1 MNKHEAI
8 FLLNPSVVT
17 ISDDK
22 AFDKDGNLVEYNAI
36 ELQDYIDSM
45 EYKNKRLQEYPDFK
59 DYIDGVVKNDQAQIQ
74 AYIDACL
81 AVKQKYP
88 KKQQ

>member
-8 FLLNPSVVT
+8 FALNPSVVT

-22 AFDKDGNLVEYNAI
+22 AFDKEGNPV
-36 ELQDYIDSM
+36 DYDVADVQNYVKAR
-45 EYKNKRLQEYPDFK
+45 EYKNKRIREYPDFK
-59 DYIDGVVKNDQAQIQ
+59 DYLDGVVKSDPTQIQ

-81 AVKQKYP
+81 AVKQKFP
-88 KKQQ
+88 KGH

>member
-8 FLLNPSVVT
+8 FALNPSVVT

-22 AFDKDGNLVEYNAI
+22 AFDKEGNPV
-36 ELQDYIDSM
+36 DYDVADVQNYVKAR
-45 EYKNKRLQEYPDFK
+45 EYKNKRIREYPDFK
-59 DYIDGVVKNDQAQIQ
+59 DYLDGVVKSDPTQIQ

-81 AVKQKYP
+81 AVKQKFP
-88 KKQQ
+88 KGQ

>member
-8 FLLNPSVVT
+8 FALNPSVVT

-22 AFDKDGNLVEYNAI
+22 AFDKEGNPV
-36 ELQDYIDSM
+36 DYDVADVQNYVKAR
-45 EYKNKRLQEYPDFK
+45 EYKNKRIQEYPDFK
-59 DYIDGVVKNDQAQIQ
+59 DYLDGVVKSDPTQIQ

-81 AVKQKYP
+81 AVKQKFP
-88 KKQQ
+88 KGQ